1 MQNAPSSAE
10 KAEQILQKIS
20 RNFNQQNFSQENFIQ
35 EFIKFFEAKNYSFTK
50 ENELEKLDLIGK
62 NLKEKFSNGFL
73 LGEFEDL
80 KIKVFCL
87 QVNLQ
92 NSNNLKN
99 QPSNSLQPDFE
110 TVLSEK
116 SAKKDQYD
124 LAKKLLNENLE
135 DPAGIFI
142 FHDQSGNFRFS
153 LVCQEFHGVSKQK
166 FTPFKRFTYFVSQD
180 SKITNRTFISQVAN
194 ANFSSVKKLKEA
206 FLVKKVTEEFYSKI
220 ANWYFWAIENC
231 EFPPAVAKEKNGKET
246 AIIRLIT
253 RIIFIWFMRQR
264 NLVNPKLFEEKELK
278 KILKTLEPQEPNYYK
293 AILQNLFFATLSV
306 KKDERRF
313 IADKTYKGINRDH
326 GDQHVFRYQDLFQSQ
341 NPEETLKSLFNQTPF
356 LNGGL
361 FECLDKK
368 DVEPTI
374 YIDGF
379 SKTQKNQPK
388 IPNFLFF
395 GDEENIDLNQQFGTK
410 NKKYQVEG
418 LIKILESFNFTIDEN
433 SIDDAEIALDPELLG
448 QVFENLLAAFN
459 PETSQTARK
468 ATGSYYTPREIVDF
482 MVEESL
488 KNYFFSQLPE
498 FEKSQIEQLFLKN
511 EKLQNH
517 QENQEQKP
525 KTNSEENPQENT
537 QENTQEN
544 PFDPE
549 QTKKIIS
556 LIEKIKIIDP
566 AVGSGAFPMGVL
578 NQIVA
583 LLKKLDPE
591 NELWKYAQIEATKA
605 IQDSRPR
612 EEAKKAIDEF
622 FKKSPDYSRKLYLIQ
637 KCIYGVDLQPIAVEI
652 TKLRFFISLL
662 VDESNNSQ
670 SIQPLPNLDFKIMQ
684 GNSLIEDFN
693 GVKLFDSTDL
703 GDIFNFEKIKK
714 LKELSEE
721 FFNASNKDKK
731 SDTKKQIE
739 EMQWN
744 LVEQR
749 LKQVKTSDQI
759 AQIKQVFTSNQKP
772 FFLWQLNF
780 PEVFEAQNGGGF
792 DLVIGNPPY
801 IQLQKFKN
809 DELQKIYKNQNF
821 KTHDANGDIY
831 CLFYESGVN
840 LLKNGGVLSFITS
853 NKWMRA
859 GYGENLRG
867 FFASQNPLQLV
878 DLGGGVFENA
888 TVDTNI
894 LLIQKNPNQNRL
906 KALTLTKSNSA
917 KTDEAQEKPQT
928 LAQIFHSQA
937 INLPNLT
944 KDAWFIGN
952 PQQQSLKVKIEK
964 SGVAL
969 KDWNVKIYRGVLT
982 GLNEA
987 FIIDNQTKEKICQE
1001 HAKSAEILKPILR
1014 GRDIKKYGYEW
1025 AGLWVISSGFD
1036 VDVPKKYPA
1045 IFKHLLQFEEK
1056 AKKRDDQGKNWW
1068 NLRACA
1074 YYEEFEKEKV
1084 VYSEIVREPK
1094 FYLDLKGEFFCEAT
1108 SFLISGEKLKFLCG
1122 VFNSKAFTYFFKSY
1136 YAGGGLGES
1145 GYRYKKQFLEL
1156 VPIPQI
1162 TSQNQPIILKIENL
1176 VEQILALKKGEN
1188 LQLPNQPQPILPNQI
1203 LPQNQLL
1210 HQNQLLRQSQLEAQ
1224 IDALVYELYNLNES
1238 EIALIEQ
1245 AENS

>member
-1 MQNAPSSAE
+1 MQN
-10 KAEQILQKIS
+10 
-20 RNFNQQNFSQENFIQ
+20 N
-35 EFIKFFEAKNYSFTK
+35 
-50 ENELEKLDLIGK
+50 
-62 NLKEKFSNGFL
+62 
-73 LGEFEDL
+73 
-80 KIKVFCL
+80 
-87 QVNLQ
+87 
-92 NSNNLKN
+92 NNLKN

-124 LAKKLLNENLE
+124 LAKELLNNNLK

-180 SKITNRTFISQVAN
+180 AKITNRTFISQVAN

-231 EFPPAVAKEKNGKET
+231 EFPPAVANEKNGKEN
-246 AIIRLIT
+246 AVIRLIT

-368 DVEPTI
+368 DVEPKK

-395 GDEENIDLNQQFGTK
+395 GDEKNIDLNQQFGTK

-418 LIKILESFNFTIDEN
+418 LIQILESFNFTIDEN

-511 EKLQNH
+511 EKPQNH

-525 KTNSEENPQENT
+525 KINSQENQ
-537 QENTQEN
+537 QENSQENSQEN

-583 LLKKLDPE
+583 LLKKLDPQ
-591 NELWKYAQIEATKA
+591 NQLWKEAQIEATKA
-605 IQDSRPR
+605 IQDSRAR

-693 GVKLFDSTDL
+693 GVKLFDSQL
-703 GDIFNFEKIKK
+703 IFDDGSFLNAQISKLTESRKNLQAEYFEAHQNNSKQAEFLRKQIDEIAKKIENLKKHQSNQSQTNQASEGLFEQESQAKATREK
-714 LKELSEE
+714 LKKLSEE
-721 FFNASNKDKK
+721 FFNASNKETK
-731 SDTKKQIE
+731 SKTKKQIE
-739 EMQWN
+739 QTQWN
-744 LVEQR
+744 LIEQT
-749 LKQVKTSDQI
+749 LKQGKTPQQIEKFANQI

-780 PEVFEAQNGGGF
+780 PEVFETQNGGGF

-821 KTHDANGDIY
+821 KTHNANGDIY

-894 LLIQKNPNQNRL
+894 LLIQKNPNQNQL

-917 KTDEAQEKPQT
+917 KADEAQEKPQT

-944 KDAWFIGN
+944 KDAWFVGN
-952 PQQQSLKVKIEK
+952 PQQQSLKTKIEK
-964 SGVAL
+964 AGVAL
-969 KDWNVKIYRGVLT
+969 KDWNVKINYGIKT

-1025 AGLWVISSGFD
+1025 AGLWVVASGFD

-1068 NLRACA
+1068 NLRSCA
-1074 YYEEFEKEKV
+1074 YYDEFEKEKII
-1084 VYSEIVREPK
+1084 YPEIVREPK

-1162 TSQNQPIILKIENL
+1162 TSQNQPIIFKIENL
-1176 VEQILALKKGEN
+1176 VEQILALKKDEN
-1188 LQLPNQPQPILPNQI
+1188 LQLSNQPQPILPNQT

-1210 HQNQLLRQSQLEAQ
+1210 HQNQLEAQ

-1245 AENS
+1245 AKNS